1 MHNRQHQLQQ
11 IDRILTRQVALF
23 RLSADARIRILS
35 RLRSTRAKILG
46 IVSSDLGTIK
56 NKKQLNS
63 LLNATD
69 EIFKTEFAEM
79 SGVMEELLT
88 ELSEKEM
95 TFAASLL
102 DIPPLA
108 RSKALKLARDVL
120 ILGAPSEDWWGKQSD
135 NLNFSFASI
144 VRQAIVDNL
153 AVDQIV
159 ERVRPIFNTAERG
172 IRALVNTSVASV
184 SNSARLAVF
193 DSSADDLESVQ
204 QISTLDGH
212 TSDICIAYSGARWTL
227 PDHKP
232 IGDAPDFNNGPPRHF
247 NCRSVLVPVTIFSDE
262 PGQRVSELGLVDR
275 NITFD
280 EFLKMKTKDQ
290 QDEML
295 GEGKAQLWRDG
306 VITLRDLLNQE
317 GRPLTLQQLEKLH
330 V

>member
-1 MHNRQHQLQQ
+1 MQQ
-11 IDRILTRQVALF
+11 VDRILTRQVALL
-23 RLSADARIRILS
+23 RVSADTRKRILS
-35 RLRSTRAKILG
+35 RLKRTGAKVIAQ
-46 IVSSDLGTIK
+46 VASDLGTIK
-56 NKKQLNS
+56 NKRQLNQ
-63 LLNATD
+63 LLNVTD
-69 EIFKTEFAEM
+69 EIIKSEFAEM
-79 SGVMEELLT
+79 SGVMDKLLT
-88 ELSEKEM
+88 ELEEKEV

-102 DIPPLA
+102 EISPLA
-108 RSKALKLARDVL
+108 RPKALKLVKDVL

-135 NLNFSFASI
+135 TLNFNFASL
-144 VRQAIVDNL
+144 VRQAVADNL
-153 AVDQIV
+153 TVDQIAR
-159 ERVRPIFNTAERG
+159 RVRPLFSTTERG
-172 IRALVNTSVASV
+172 IRALVNTSLASA
-184 SNSARLAVF
+184 SNNARLAVF
-193 DSSADDLESVQ
+193 DSSAGDLESVQ

-212 TSDICIAYSGARWTL
+212 TSDVCMAYSGARWTL

-280 EFLKMKTKDQ
+280 EFLKMKTKEQ

-317 GRPLTLQQLEKLH
+317 GRPLTLKQLEKLH